1 MYPQCRCLR
10 PGDQVSRAVALTGTP
25 AHYHFLD
32 ARPRQPSRPHPA
44 PADSRL
50 AAAATPGAPRLNET
64 WDNEALTL
72 DYGTTPGAPRLNET
86 WDREA
91 VTLNYGTM
99 PGAPRLNETW
109 DNAADT
115 CDYGTLPVGSEG
127 PASNPPLA
135 LPITKDSAPLQL
147 ALTDILQALAANQLD
162 PRRASVLLYR
172 LQVAST
178 HTKPAKA
185 KHVSLRSDGTA
196 TPDHAIAA
204 SSPS

>member
-1 MYPQCRCLR
+1 M
-10 PGDQVSRAVALTGTP
+10 
-25 AHYHFLD
+25 
-32 ARPRQPSRPHPA
+32 
-44 PADSRL
+44 
-50 AAAATPGAPRLNET
+50 PGAPRLNET
-64 WDNEALTL
+64 WDNAAVTL

-91 VTLNYGTM
+91 TLNYGTM
-99 PGAPRLNETW
+99 PGAPRLNETWDREAITLDYGTTPGAPRLNETW

-135 LPITKDSAPLQL
+135 LPIVKHSASLQL
-147 ALTDILQALAANQLD
+147 ALTDILQALAANQFD
-162 PRRASVLLYR
+162 PRRASILLYR

-185 KHVSLRSDGTA
+185 KHVSLRSNGTA
-196 TPDHAIAA
+196 TPEAPIEAT
-204 SSPS
+204 SPS